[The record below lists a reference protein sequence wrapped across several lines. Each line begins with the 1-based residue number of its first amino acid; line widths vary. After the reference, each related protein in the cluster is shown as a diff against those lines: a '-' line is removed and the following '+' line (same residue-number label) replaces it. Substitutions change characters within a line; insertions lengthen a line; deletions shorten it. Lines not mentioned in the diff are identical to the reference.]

1 MSRTHKNSHNVHRDF
16 QNERLWTFQGY
27 YFLFPHFRF
36 QCRCRSL
43 GCLQFHFYSQKL
55 SPLPLFLVNFLLCS
69 RSRDRKHFLHFGS
82 LFLQSIKSF
91 RTFLF
96 LITPLSTPNSASP
109 SRRVFSARG
118 LVASSLCGNSTYSTS
133 SAMFVTGI
141 MRLFQS
147 NCPRGVQNRI
157 SLEVAML
164 CNKSEARSLDTAL
177 ERLLKTSLILG
188 SSSLLSSSRLPLS
201 SFSLS
206 CSSST
211 KSIFLFISISTGG
224 RQASNE

>member
-69 RSRDRKHFLHFGS
+69 RTQKYFLPFGS
-82 LFLQSIKSF
+82 LFFSIQSF

-118 LVASSLCGNSTYSTS
+118 LVTSSLCGNSTYSTS

-164 CNKSEARSLDTAL
+164 CNKSEARSLDTA
-177 ERLLKTSLILG
+177 
-188 SSSLLSSSRLPLS
+188 
-201 SFSLS
+201 
-206 CSSST
+206 
-211 KSIFLFISISTGG
+211 
-224 RQASNE
+224 